1 MIPGVSIARRHS
13 DILPVLGQSRT
24 SSLVWHRVSKV
35 FPVSVKRKL
44 LFLQK
49 RSTMKCSCCKKF
61 THVAMKC
68 VHCEKTFCLEHRLPE
83 IHACPLQKVEKI
95 KLEKV
100 VAEKVQKI

>member
-1 MIPGVSIARRHS
+1 MLLRAGAANPA
-13 DILPVLGQSRT
+13 
-24 SSLVWHRVSKV
+24 
-35 FPVSVKRKL
+35 SVKRKL

-49 RSTMKCSCCKKF
+49 RNEMKCSCCKKF
-61 THVAMKC
+61 THIGVKC

-83 IHACPLQKVEKI
+83 IHACPNQVVEKV